1 MTALLKRYGLLALLL
16 ILLGAAWFSGLTR
29 SLSLPALRD
38 HQAQFQALVQ
48 ANLPAAIA
56 LYALAYTAAT
66 AISLPGGSVLTMTGG
81 LLFGAWLGGAAAI
94 TGATLGAVI
103 IFYAA
108 RSAFGEGLRRR
119 AEGQGGLL
127 SRVMEGARNDAFSYI
142 LALRLMPVAPFW
154 LVNLGAGLADA
165 PLCAY
170 LPATFLGIIPGTF
183 VFSFI
188 GAGLAKVFARGGRP
202 DLSVIVSPQ
211 VLAPLAAL
219 AVLAMAPIAIRALKR
234 ARGV

>member
-29 SLSLPALRD
+29 SLTLPALRD

-56 LYALAYTAAT
+56 LYALAYMAAT

-119 AEGQGGLL
+119 AEGRGGLL
-127 SRVMEGARNDAFSYI
+127 NRVMEGAKKDAFSYI
-142 LALRLMPVAPFW
+142 LTLRLMPVAPFW
-154 LVNLGAGLADA
+154 LVNLAAGLADA
-165 PLCAY
+165 PLSAY

-202 DLSVIVSPQ
+202 DLSVVASPQ

-219 AVLAMAPIAIRALKR
+219 AVLAMAPIAIRTLKR
-234 ARGV
+234 ARGA